1 LNSSE
6 EIKTYGDQLFKIPA
20 FELIFLYQQSKIK
33 PSEYLESLISRIEKL
48 NPILKTWVHLDNK
61 RIFEKTI
68 KLDAKQNFKNL
79 KPLFGIPIG
88 IKDVFNTWDFPT
100 EMGSKYWKGFTP
112 GNDARVVHDIRM
124 DDGIVL
130 GKTDCS
136 EFSVH
141 SLGTSKNPYDDQ
153 RTPGTSSSGSA
164 VAVSTFM
171 VPISLGS
178 QTAGSIIRPAS
189 YCGIY
194 GFKPSYGLIPRTGML
209 KTTDTLDHIGFFSR
223 NPLDLELIF
232 NSVRVKGRD
241 YPLSESALNDTN
253 RQTVNN
259 RPWKIKFIKTQ
270 VWEKA
275 EEYTKNLTRNFIAR
289 LSQFDDFEIEEFSLP
304 DSFNDAHKHHEILYK
319 RSLYYYFKD
328 ELQNKENVSDD
339 FFTFASAGSK
349 ITQEEFEKSTS
360 YQSKLRLLLDN
371 LFNDFDI
378 IITYST
384 AGVAPMLNEKENEDT
399 SLIWTMCG
407 TPSASIPAL
416 KTSDNLP
423 LGIQVVSRRFNDYL
437 LLNFIK
443 LLKEKGII
451 EDGPYPPHSFT
462 D

>member
-1 LNSSE
+1 
-6 EIKTYGDQLFKIPA
+6 
-20 FELIFLYQQSKIK
+20 
-33 PSEYLESLISRIEKL
+33 
-48 NPILKTWVHLDNK
+48 
-61 RIFEKTI
+61 
-68 KLDAKQNFKNL
+68 
-79 KPLFGIPIG
+79 
-88 IKDVFNTWDFPT
+88 
-100 EMGSKYWKGFTP
+100 
-112 GNDARVVHDIRM
+112 M

-259 RPWKIKFIKTQ
+259 RPWKIKFIKTH

-275 EEYTKNLTRNFIAR
+275 EEYTKNLKA
-289 LSQFDDFEIEEFSLP
+289 S
-304 DSFNDAHKHHEILYK
+304 EILYTLGYIDISDIK
-319 RSLYYYFKD
+319 VYSKKKVEDKKTKIQGTRYFVIFK
-328 ELQNKENVSDD
+328 NKLSCIRY
-339 FFTFASAGSK
+339 F
-349 ITQEEFEKSTS
+349 
-360 YQSKLRLLLDN
+360 Y
-371 LFNDFDI
+371 
-378 IITYST
+378 
-384 AGVAPMLNEKENEDT
+384 
-399 SLIWTMCG
+399 
-407 TPSASIPAL
+407 
-416 KTSDNLP
+416 
-423 LGIQVVSRRFNDYL
+423 
-437 LLNFIK
+437 
-443 LLKEKGII
+443 
-451 EDGPYPPHSFT
+451 
-462 D
+462 